1 MQQPPKPNAFTLSA
15 RSSIAIDLQRRAN
28 NAHEPKPQHQIV
40 IYPPADQLKRQRIAK
55 ASI

>member
-1 MQQPPKPNAFTLSA
+1 MQQTPKPNAFTLPA
-15 RSSIAIDLQRRAN
+15 RGFAIELQRQARG
-28 NAHEPKPQHQIV
+28 AHQPVPASQIT